1 MLVLH
6 VIDSSEYEL
15 LKILNNFL
23 FVFLAFLISFLFLF
37 LVFGRWVR
45 SSMGCEP
52 EAGKVY

>member
-23 FVFLAFLISFLFLF
+23 FVFLAFFVSVFVF
-37 LVFGRWVR
+37 VFGLW
-45 SSMGCEP
+45 SLGSKFDGM
-52 EAGKVY
+52 